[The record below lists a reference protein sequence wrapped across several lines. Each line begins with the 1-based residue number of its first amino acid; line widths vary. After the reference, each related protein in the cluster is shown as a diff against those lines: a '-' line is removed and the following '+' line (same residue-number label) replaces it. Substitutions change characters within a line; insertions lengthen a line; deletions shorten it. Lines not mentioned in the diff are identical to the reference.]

1 VRHASLVAL
10 SRTLYDVG
18 SLEKRGADD
27 DGDDDDGAEGGGR
40 RGKKGKT
47 DASDPTLLRAL
58 SERVLDVDVPCA
70 TVAVGCL
77 SNFVNFCH
85 SRGDREGGEEGG
97 EDVASAVLVPI
108 LMQRVRLTSALVS
121 SMTTM
126 TTSSSSSSSSSSVKN
141 DDDKRQLRLR
151 EQWTLLSLSLS
162 TLAGLIENRPRSIL
176 SDADGGGHANVPL
189 ARGLLS
195 ALDLAKGAVATTSRR
210 AEVGREEGAGT
221 DPIAESAANAARALH
236 SLLDDNPSLVG
247 SVLSS
252 REGGGGTTAAA
263 SSPPPSDGDGDG
275 GDVASRL
282 AGVVADG
289 RLPNAARLHAC
300 GSILAMRRAVVLGG
314 DKRLASRLQSLAND
328 VVVPHLSSVF
338 DVVVVVGDVARD
350 GGCGGGGCITPESF
364 DSDTSRTTPAATT
377 TTTATIKHILG
388 RMISLSN
395 QLSSV
400 KDDESMEMQAVSR
413 VKARGESARS
423 IARRLQETKKAKKT
437 KTKAKDR
444 DLRGAPGGMMQ
455 VDGEEWPR
463 ACNDATGGEENGKI
477 GKDDA
482 VMVVELDDGDDEEG
496 DGGDGDKDRTREQA
510 EDELREELDAVV
522 SAWRDIVGTQKLAL
536 ELVANLCSGSNEDD
550 DEEED
555 VGDDDDDEGMYGEND
570 DDEDEKMWDSDDEA
584 RLLSTSVAA
593 SNDARPDP
601 NKNDSAIAQFERET
615 YESMADL
622 PMKILR
628 FFRHWVDFPSAFAAA
643 STAMDSATPDEGNNG
658 SIVADVGTEASSKT
672 ACLPALVSRDIDEV
686 LSTCA
691 LCLGNVVACNL
702 LADGSSG
709 AGADEEK
716 ININYVF
723 WRELASMLEGDDH
736 NHHRHVTSV
745 MLPVLLRIQP
755 QARIALVET
764 TTLDRLISLLLSQ
777 HHGSTPDTTAA
788 EDDDGKIYDDEAILQ
803 MQRIIISLL
812 GTLCTS
818 AHLETIDTKVCRALL
833 SRLTLAVS
841 SGDGTPLVGGDG
853 RERQQQQQQQQQH
866 HDTTMTT
873 ARNFV
878 IITHET
884 LNVLMDMY
892 GNDDCHERV
901 FVNECVLDH
910 IRKCL
915 PWFKRTIKNVVAK
928 GGVRSEG
935 NPVEEEG
942 FVWNETAL
950 NATRFI
956 KYKQGK

>member
-1 VRHASLVAL
+1 
-10 SRTLYDVG
+10 
-18 SLEKRGADD
+18 
-27 DGDDDDGAEGGGR
+27 
-40 RGKKGKT
+40 
-47 DASDPTLLRAL
+47 
-58 SERVLDVDVPCA
+58 
-70 TVAVGCL
+70 
-77 SNFVNFCH
+77 
-85 SRGDREGGEEGG
+85 
-97 EDVASAVLVPI
+97 
-108 LMQRVRLTSALVS
+108 
-121 SMTTM
+121 
-126 TTSSSSSSSSSSVKN
+126 
-141 DDDKRQLRLR
+141 
-151 EQWTLLSLSLS
+151 
-162 TLAGLIENRPRSIL
+162 
-176 SDADGGGHANVPL
+176 
-189 ARGLLS
+189 
-195 ALDLAKGAVATTSRR
+195 
-210 AEVGREEGAGT
+210 
-221 DPIAESAANAARALH
+221 
-236 SLLDDNPSLVG
+236 
-247 SVLSS
+247 
-252 REGGGGTTAAA
+252 
-263 SSPPPSDGDGDG
+263 
-275 GDVASRL
+275 
-282 AGVVADG
+282 
-289 RLPNAARLHAC
+289 
-300 GSILAMRRAVVLGG
+300 
-314 DKRLASRLQSLAND
+314 
-328 VVVPHLSSVF
+328 
-338 DVVVVVGDVARD
+338 
-350 GGCGGGGCITPESF
+350 
-364 DSDTSRTTPAATT
+364 
-377 TTTATIKHILG
+377 
-388 RMISLSN
+388 
-395 QLSSV
+395 
-400 KDDESMEMQAVSR
+400 
-413 VKARGESARS
+413 
-423 IARRLQETKKAKKT
+423 
-437 KTKAKDR
+437 
-444 DLRGAPGGMMQ
+444 
-455 VDGEEWPR
+455 
-463 ACNDATGGEENGKI
+463 
-477 GKDDA
+477 
-482 VMVVELDDGDDEEG
+482 
-496 DGGDGDKDRTREQA
+496 
-510 EDELREELDAVV
+510 
-522 SAWRDIVGTQKLAL
+522 LAL

-555 VGDDDDDEGMYGEND
+555 VGDDDDDEGMYGENDDD

-672 ACLPALVSRDIDEV
+672 ARLPALVSRDIDEV

-745 MLPVLLRIQP
+745 MLPVLLRNQP

-853 RERQQQQQQQQQH
+853 RERQQQQQQQPQQH

-928 GGVRSEG
+928 GGVRSER